1 MHANLEAM
9 RAARLALLDAALS
22 ALLRDAIAQ
31 ELDGIEVRA
40 SLDQG
45 QTVIDLMFMKGGMP
59 VTGFDL

>member
-1 MHANLEAM
+1 MHASLETL

-22 ALLRDAIAQ
+22 ALMRDAVAQ
-31 ELDGIEVRA
+31 DMDGIEVRA
-40 SLDQG
+40 TVDQG

>member
-22 ALLRDAIAQ
+22 ALLRDAISQ
-31 ELDGIEVRA
+31 DLDGIEVRA
-40 SLDQG
+40 SVDQG